1 MTLQE
6 RNVMLVAGRNGEYTM
21 EQFKDTTNETSSVY
35 ASLTGPVEYHL
46 TNDYMFRAVMQKNEN
61 VLKHLLCALL
71 RLSPESVEKL
81 EIMNPIIL
89 GAEIDSKTCIL
100 DIRLILNNNHY
111 YNIEM
116 QVSKQKYWKERS
128 LTYLCRNYDNLE
140 SGQEYAEVIPA
151 MQISIL
157 DFDLFENIEE
167 LSSRYYL
174 INENPEYRNQ
184 YTDGFGIITLNL
196 PQIHNKKVIATE
208 QNTELYQWARFFK
221 AESWEEMRMLAQ
233 NNEAMNECVNTMAQL
248 SEDEQIRMQCEA
260 RKDNLAI
267 EKGLYNRGYR
277 QGQQEG
283 QHLGE
288 LRGKVLTYAEFG
300 LNLEEISE
308 KVSIPVDEV
317 KQILSTK

>member
-1 MTLQE
+1 
-6 RNVMLVAGRNGEYTM
+6 M
-21 EQFKDTTNETSSVY
+21 EQLKATTSQSSNLY
-35 ASLTGPVEYHL
+35 AALTGPVEYHL

-71 RLSPESVEKL
+71 RISTESVEKL

-100 DIRLILNNNHY
+100 DIRLLLNNNHY

-140 SGQEYAEVIPA
+140 SGQEYDEVIPA

-157 DFDLFENIEE
+157 DFDLFEGVEE

-174 INENPEYRNQ
+174 INENPKYCNR

-196 PQIHNKKVIATE
+196 PQIHNRKVIAAE
-208 QNTELYQWARFFK
+208 QDTELYQWARFFK

-248 SEDEQIRMQCEA
+248 SEDEKIQMQCEA

-283 QHLGE
+283 QRLGE
-288 LRGKVLTYAEFG
+288 LRGKILMCKELG
-300 LNLEEISE
+300 LSVEDISKKLSISVD
-308 KVSIPVDEV
+308 KVKE
-317 KQILSTK
+317 ILSQK

>member
-1 MTLQE
+1 
-6 RNVMLVAGRNGEYTM
+6 M
-21 EQFKDTTNETSSVY
+21 EQLKATTNQSSNLY
-35 ASLTGPVEYHL
+35 TSLTGPVEYHL

-71 RLSPESVEKL
+71 RISAESVEKL

-100 DIRLILNNNHY
+100 DIRLLLNNNHY

-140 SGQEYAEVIPA
+140 SGQEYDEVIPA

-157 DFDLFENIEE
+157 DFDLFEGVEE
-167 LSSRYYL
+167 LSSWYYL
-174 INENPEYRNQ
+174 INENPKYHNR
-184 YTDGFGIITLNL
+184 YTEGFGIITLNL
-196 PQIHNKKVIATE
+196 PQIHNEKVIATE
-208 QNTELYQWARFFK
+208 QDTELDQWARFFK
-221 AESWEEMRMLAQ
+221 AESWEEMRMVAQ

-248 SEDEQIRMQCEA
+248 SEDEKIRMQCEA
-260 RKDNLAI
+260 RKDSIAI
-267 EKGLYNRGYR
+267 EKGLYNRGFR

-283 QHLGE
+283 LQEGQYLGE

-300 LNLEEISE
+300 LPPEDISK
-308 KVSIPVDEV
+308 KVSISIEEV
-317 KQILSTK
+317 KKILSQN